1 MMKLAHALSCRLLFD
16 NAHRLYFLTNAL
28 GVDVI
33 DVIEQGWM
41 TFEDDPPLHSH
52 SHSLAAL
59 ASALVLAFLSS

>member
-1 MMKLAHALSCRLLFD
+1 MTKLAHALSCRLLFD
-16 NAHRLYFLTNAL
+16 DAHRLYFLTNAL

-33 DVIEQGWM
+33 AQGWM
-41 TFEDDPPLHSH
+41 TFEDDPPSHSH